1 MAGGTSVFRRELNIW
16 EAVGIS
22 VALMAPSMAAN
33 INPQGV
39 IGSVGRAVPLTFALA
54 TVGVLLVSYT
64 FVRLT
69 QKYHHSGSVYG
80 FVGATLGART
90 GVVAGWG
97 LLGTYTF
104 YAVVTS
110 TAAGRFLTSFLDGLG
125 IWNDPPQWAPFLFA
139 LLALLGVYALTV
151 SPVRRGTRFLLTVEG
166 LTVLLILVVSV
177 IILAKLAARQRAER
191 QGRHVHPVLGPA
203 RHADVSALFLG
214 VVFGFL
220 SFAGFEAAATLG
232 EEARQPR
239 RDIPRA
245 ILGTAIFGGL
255 YFIFVTWVE
264 VMGFGTDKAGQ
275 QAFAASGSL
284 LGDLGGQYVGSWV
297 GHLISLG
304 AAVSAF
310 GCALACAVGAS
321 RLLFA
326 LGRDGVVP
334 AGLGRVREPNRTPAA
349 AARVVVG
356 SAAALVVILGIAYR
370 HDESPSFS
378 VFANS
383 GVIGTLILLVAYVLA
398 TIGAM
403 RLLFFSGDTTT
414 RRWEIVIPV
423 LALVVLGYTIY
434 RNVVPYPT
442 GEAGWNPADLRG
454 LAAARGRAGAG
465 PAGDRAPGRRAADR
479 RPGPGADP
487 GARVTT
493 TADPVPGGR
502 PGDPEHAIE
511 QAAEL
516 AAAGVAGRGAVLGRH
531 RRDQPGQ
538 DGPGDRA
545 GAGRDLGRRDVAG
558 VRHVPR
564 RRLDRGDRRAR
575 RPGRRPAALPGPGPA
590 GPAGRPARL
599 GLGAGGPDHPG
610 RRGPPGL
617 HPHAAAAPGR
627 RRPRPTGLTVRAGVE
642 IEFALGAAPAATGA
656 SCPACRGPAY
666 GMTRLVEQSDFS
678 ADLLRGAGA
687 PQGVE
692 VDQFHP
698 EYAAGQYEVS
708 VGAAR
713 PGRRRRPQRAGP
725 ADDPGGGAAARA
737 AGLVRAGGAR
747 RRRRQ
752 RRPPAPLGLAG
763 RRATCTPA
771 ATGRLGMTAEAEA
784 FAGRH
789 RSTQLPAL
797 AALLGAPSP
806 SSYLRLQPVALGRR
820 VRRPG
825 ATRTARPALR
835 VVTGIGR
842 APGPG
847 REPRGE
853 VRRPG
858 RQPVPGLGRGA
869 GRRAGRAAARAAAAG
884 RRSAATRPA
893 STPAELAERGIAPAA
908 GVAGRRDGR
917 VREVRPAARGAR
929 RRARRRGARRPARR
943 AGPGRAS

>member
-125 IWNDPPQWAPFLFA
+125 IWNNPPQWAPFLFA

-177 IILAKLAARQRAER
+177 IILAKLAAGSAPNGKEITFTPFAVQPGTET
-191 QGRHVHPVLGPA
+191 
-203 RHADVSALFLG
+203 SALFLG

-275 QAFAASGSL
+275 EAFAASGSL

-310 GCALACAVGAS
+310 GCALACGVGAS

-334 AGLGRVREPNRTPAA
+334 AGLGRVRESNRTPAA

-442 GEAGWNPADLRG
+442 GEAGWNPAICAVWLL
-454 LAAARGRAGAG
+454 LA
-465 PAGDRAPGRRAADR
+465 
-479 RPGPGADP
+479 
-487 GARVTT
+487 
-493 TADPVPGGR
+493 
-502 PGDPEHAIE
+502 I
-511 QAAEL
+511 
-516 AAAGVAGRGAVLGRH
+516 VLV
-531 RRDQPGQ
+531 
-538 DGPGDRA
+538 
-545 GAGRDLGRRDVAG
+545 L
-558 VRHVPR
+558 
-564 RRLDRGDRRAR
+564 
-575 RPGRRPAALPGPGPA
+575 
-590 GPAGRPARL
+590 
-599 GLGAGGPDHPG
+599 
-610 RRGPPGL
+610 
-617 HPHAAAAPGR
+617 
-627 RRPRPTGLTVRAGVE
+627 
-642 IEFALGAAPAATGA
+642 
-656 SCPACRGPAY
+656 
-666 GMTRLVEQSDFS
+666 
-678 ADLLRGAGA
+678 
-687 PQGVE
+687 
-692 VDQFHP
+692 
-698 EYAAGQYEVS
+698 
-708 VGAAR
+708 
-713 PGRRRRPQRAGP
+713 
-725 ADDPGGGAAARA
+725 
-737 AGLVRAGGAR
+737 
-747 RRRRQ
+747 
-752 RRPPAPLGLAG
+752 
-763 RRATCTPA
+763 
-771 ATGRLGMTAEAEA
+771 
-784 FAGRH
+784 
-789 RSTQLPAL
+789 
-797 AALLGAPSP
+797 
-806 SSYLRLQPVALGRR
+806 
-820 VRRPG
+820 
-825 ATRTARPALR
+825 ARPA
-835 VVTGIGR
+835 I
-842 APGPG
+842 
-847 REPRGE
+847 
-853 VRRPG
+853 
-858 RQPVPGLGRGA
+858 
-869 GRRAGRAAARAAAAG
+869 
-884 RRSAATRPA
+884 
-893 STPAELAERGIAPAA
+893 
-908 GVAGRRDGR
+908 
-917 VREVRPAARGAR
+917 
-929 RRARRRGARRPARR
+929 ARR
-943 AGPGRAS
+943 AGERLTADQGLAPTREPA